1 MVTREQTDANIDIIN
16 YVGVIWLP
24 RKHTLTGI

>member
-1 MVTREQTDANIDIIN
+1 MVTKETYVNRDIIV